1 MVSAAEKAE
10 IKEFWSIGRA
20 CRGVRV
26 GIMKVTFEQKLKG
39 VKWVSHAASASR
51 AFQTEEPASAKAL
64 R

>member
-1 MVSAAEKAE
+1 MLQRKQRE

-39 VKWVSHAASASR
+39 VICHLLSAGR